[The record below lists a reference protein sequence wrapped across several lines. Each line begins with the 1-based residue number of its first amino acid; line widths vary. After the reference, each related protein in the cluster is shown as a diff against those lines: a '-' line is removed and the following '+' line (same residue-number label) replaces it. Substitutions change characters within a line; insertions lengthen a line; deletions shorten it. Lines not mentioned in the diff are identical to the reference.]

1 MNLFRSITVS
11 LALVCGQALAQFD
24 GMMGFDAPS
33 TMSVSSAA
41 SVQTYQAGKP
51 FYVALK
57 GDITAP
63 WHAYWQNPGT
73 VGEPMTAELVAP
85 EGFTVKGPFWQVPH
99 KHEGI
104 LGVAYTYEKPV
115 VVWEVTPAD
124 NAPATASFTM
134 SATAQTCSDE
144 GCNPPETQTTTI
156 ELAAGDAAANPA
168 WADEQKLTIGPGDSE
183 STISASQS
191 GNTVTLSFTAEPG
204 VESAYFF
211 SADNSISPTAEQKL
225 TANADGTYTLTLTR
239 NDNTDPMY
247 PVKDEAS
254 VGKPLASLSGVLVY
268 GDKHSSVSSE
278 LTSGAATPATQT
290 ATTSAGV
297 PDGIVALCCSL
308 FLGGLILNL
317 MPCVFP
323 VIGLKVMSFVQMGG
337 GSRRKV
343 FTHSMVFVL
352 GVLVSFWIISVLM
365 VVFSNLGALANAPW
379 TEWFSTLWNDAGS
392 ASRSWAVWM
401 QNPWIVYCIMLLLL
415 VLGLS
420 MYGVFEIGAGITGA
434 GQGVQSKEGHLG
446 SFFQGFFVT
455 IVATP
460 CSAPFLGAAMPAA
473 MALPGVW
480 MTVALTFMALGL
492 SFPYIVL
499 GMFPSLVRLLPQPGE
514 WMESLKQG
522 LSFLLF
528 AAAVWMLDVYL
539 AFWPESESS
548 GTMWVYMSLVVFCA
562 AFWVYGRWCLPFRP
576 LSTRII
582 AIIIALLLAITGF
595 WGARPFSPSENQV
608 EWVEWTP
615 EAMKEALEEDETP
628 VYVDFTAKWCA
639 TCQAN
644 KKVAYT
650 DEVYAAMNEAG
661 VVLMRADKTSPNPD
675 IDAAMRELNRSSVPV
690 NALYVPGKKPVVTS
704 ELLTP
709 DYLLDF
715 LKENLPAEEEE
726 EE

>member
-1 MNLFRSITVS
+1 MNLIRSIIVS

-33 TMSVSSAA
+33 TLSVTSAA
-41 SVQTYQAGKP
+41 SVQSYQAGKP

-57 GDITAP
+57 GDISTP

-73 VGEPMTAELVAP
+73 VGESMSAELIAP
-85 EGFTVKGPFWQVPH
+85 EGFTVKGPYWQVPH
-99 KHEGI
+99 KHEGV

-115 VVWEVTPAD
+115 VVWEITPAD
-124 NAPATASFTM
+124 NAPATATFTL

-144 GCNPPETQTTTI
+144 GCNAPETQTTTL

-168 WADEQKLTIGPGDSE
+168 WADEQKLTVGPGD
-183 STISASQS
+183 TATTVTASQQ
-191 GNTVTLSFTAEPG
+191 GNTVSLNFTADAG
-204 VESAYFF
+204 LGSAYFF

-225 TANADGTYTLTLTR
+225 TANADGSYTLVLTR
-239 NDNTDPMY
+239 NDNSDPMY
-247 PVKDEAS
+247 PVKDEAT
-254 VGKPLASLSGVLVY
+254 VGKPLTALEGVLVY
-268 GDKHSSVSSE
+268 GDKHCAVSTE
-278 LTSGAATPATQT
+278 MGAAAPVAT
-290 ATTSAGV
+290 ASAGV
-297 PDGIVALCCSL
+297 PEGLSTLCLSL
-308 FLGGLILNL
+308 FIGGLILNL

-343 FTHSMVFVL
+343 FTHSMIFVL
-352 GVLVSFWIISVLM
+352 GVLVSFWIISALM
-365 VVFSNLGALANAPW
+365 IVFSNLGTLAEVPW
-379 TEWFSTLWNDAGS
+379 TQWLSTLWNDAGS
-392 ASRSWAVWM
+392 STRSWAEWM
-401 QNPWIVYCIMLLLL
+401 QNPWIVYAILLLLL

-434 GQGVQSKEGHLG
+434 GQGVQNKEGLLG

-480 MTVALTFMALGL
+480 MTLALTFMALGL

-499 GMFPSLVRLLPQPGE
+499 GMFPALVRLLPQPGE

-528 AAAVWMLDVYL
+528 AAAAWMLYVYL
-539 AFWPESESS
+539 AFWPASESTD
-548 GTMWVYMSLVVFCA
+548 TMWVNMSLVVFCA

-582 AIIIALLLAITGF
+582 GFVVALLLAAAGF
-595 WGARPFSPSENQV
+595 WGARPYAPAENQL
-608 EWVEWTP
+608 EWEEWSP
-615 EAMKEALEEDETP
+615 AAMQEALENDTP

-650 DEVYAAMNEAG
+650 DEVYAALSEAG
-661 VVLMRADKTSPNPD
+661 VVLMRADKTAPNPA
-675 IDAAMRELNRSSVPV
+675 IDAEMRKLNRSSVPV
-690 NALYVPGKKPVVTS
+690 NALYVPGKEPVVTS

-709 DYLLDF
+709 DYMLDF
-715 LKENLPAEEEE
+715 IKANFPAAGDEE
-726 EE
+726 

>member
-1 MNLFRSITVS
+1 MNILRSFV
-11 LALVCGQALAQFD
+11 LAVLACCGQSMAQFD
-24 GMMGFDAPS
+24 FMGGDMPS
-33 TMSVSSAA
+33 TLSVSSTA
-41 SVQTYQAGKP
+41 SVQSYQAGKP

-57 GDITAP
+57 GDISAP

-73 VGEPMTAELVAP
+73 VGESMTATISAP
-85 EGFTVKGPFWQVPH
+85 EGFSIKGPFWQVPH
-99 KHEGI
+99 KHEGV

-115 VVWEVTPAD
+115 IVWEITPAD
-124 NAPATASFTM
+124 NAPASATFTM

-144 GCNPPETQTTTI
+144 GCNAPETQTT
-156 ELAAGDAAANPA
+156 ELELTAGDAAANPA
-168 WADEQKLTIGPGDSE
+168 WADEQKLTIGPGD
-183 STISASQS
+183 TATTVTASQK
-191 GNTVTLSFTAEPG
+191 GNEISLSFTAEAG
-204 VESAYFF
+204 LESAYFF

-225 TANADGTYTLTLTR
+225 TANADGSYTLSLTR
-239 NDNTDPMY
+239 NDNSDPMY
-247 PVKDEAS
+247 PVKDEAT
-254 VGKPLASLSGVLVY
+254 VGKPLAALEGVLVF
-268 GDKHSSVSSE
+268 GDKHCTVN
-278 LTSGAATPATQT
+278 TGIGFPAPVAAAG
-290 ATTSAGV
+290 GV
-297 PDGIVALCCSL
+297 PEGIGALCLSL
-308 FLGGLILNL
+308 FIGGLILNL

-343 FTHSMVFVL
+343 FTHSMIFVL
-352 GVLVSFWIISVLM
+352 GILVSFWIISALM
-365 VVFSNLGALANAPW
+365 IIFSNLGTLAEVPW
-379 TEWFSTLWNDAGS
+379 TQWFSTLWNDAGS
-392 ASRSWAVWM
+392 STRSWAEWM
-401 QNPWIVYCIMLLLL
+401 QNPWIVYAILLLLL

-434 GQGVQSKEGHLG
+434 GQSVQNKDGLLG

-455 IVATP
+455 VVATP

-480 MTVALTFMALGL
+480 MTAALTFMALGL

-499 GMFPSLVRLLPQPGE
+499 GLFPALVQRLPQPGE

-528 AAAVWMLDVYL
+528 AAAAWMLYVYL
-539 AFWPESESS
+539 AFWPASESND
-548 GTMWVYMSLVVFCA
+548 TMWVNMSLVVFCA

-576 LSTRII
+576 LSTRVIGFI
-582 AIIIALLLAITGF
+582 VALVLAAAGF
-595 WGARPFSPSENQV
+595 WGARPYSPSEHKL

-615 EAMKEALEEDETP
+615 AAMQEALENDCP

-650 DEVYAAMNEAG
+650 DEVYAAMDAAN
-661 VVLMRADKTSPNPD
+661 VVLMRADKTAPNEK
-675 IDAAMRELNRSSVPV
+675 IDAEMRKLNRSSVPV
-690 NALYVPGKKPVVTS
+690 NALYVPGKEPVVTS

-709 DYLLDF
+709 DYMLDF
-715 LKENLPAEEEE
+715 LNQNLPKEEEE

>member
-1 MNLFRSITVS
+1 MNLIRSFV
-11 LALVCGQALAQFD
+11 LAVLACCGQSMAQLDF
-24 GMMGFDAPS
+24 MGGLPS
-33 TMSVSSAA
+33 TLSVSSTA
-41 SVQTYQAGKP
+41 SVQSYEAGKP
-51 FYVALK
+51 FYVALR
-57 GDITAP
+57 GDISAP

-73 VGEPMTAELVAP
+73 VGEPMTATISAP
-85 EGFTVKGPFWQVPH
+85 DGFSIKGPFWQVPH
-99 KHEGI
+99 KHEGV

-115 VVWEVTPAD
+115 IVWEITPAD
-124 NAPATASFTM
+124 NAPATATFTL

-144 GCNPPETQTTTI
+144 GCNAPETQTAEL
-156 ELAAGDAAANPA
+156 ELAAGDAAANPG
-168 WADEQKLTIGPGDSE
+168 WADEQKLTIGPGDTATTVSV
-183 STISASQS
+183 SQQGNNISL
-191 GNTVTLSFTAEPG
+191 NFTAEAG
-204 VESAYFF
+204 LESAYFF
-211 SADNSISPTAEQKL
+211 SADNSISPMAEQKL
-225 TANADGTYTLTLTR
+225 TANADGSYTLSLTR
-239 NDNTDPMY
+239 NDNSDPMY
-247 PVKDEAS
+247 PVKDETT
-254 VGKPLASLSGVLVY
+254 VGKPLTALNGVLVF
-268 GDKHSSVSSE
+268 GDKHCAVNTE
-278 LTSGAATPATQT
+278 IGTPAPV
-290 ATTSAGV
+290 ASVGGV
-297 PDGIVALCCSL
+297 PEGLAALCLSL
-308 FLGGLILNL
+308 FIGGLILNL

-365 VVFSNLGALANAPW
+365 VIFSNLAALAEVPW
-379 TEWFSTLWNDAGS
+379 TQWFATLWNDAGS
-392 ASRSWAVWM
+392 SSRSWAEWM
-401 QNPWIVYCIMLLLL
+401 QNPWIVYAILLLLL

-434 GQGVQSKEGHLG
+434 GQGVQNKEGLMG

-528 AAAVWMLDVYL
+528 AAAAWMLYVYL
-539 AFWPESESS
+539 AFWPASESND
-548 GTMWVYMSLVVFCA
+548 TMWVNMSLVVFCA

-576 LSTRII
+576 LSTRVIGFI
-582 AIIIALLLAITGF
+582 VALALAAAGF
-595 WGARPFSPSENQV
+595 WGARPYSASENAM
-608 EWVEWTP
+608 EWEEWTP
-615 EAMKEALEEDETP
+615 AAMQEALENETP

-661 VVLMRADKTSPNPD
+661 IVLMRADKTAPNEK
-675 IDAAMRELNRSSVPV
+675 IDAEMRKLNRSSVPV
-690 NALYVPGKKPVVTS
+690 NALYIPGKEPVVTS

-715 LKENLPAEEEE
+715 LQQHLPAEDQE
-726 EE
+726 

>member
-1 MNLFRSITVS
+1 MNLIRSIIVS

-33 TMSVSSAA
+33 TLSVSSVA
-41 SVQTYQAGKP
+41 SVQSYQSGKP

-73 VGEPMTAELVAP
+73 VGEPMSAELSVP
-85 EGFTVKGPFWQVPH
+85 EGFTVKGPYWQVPH
-99 KHEGI
+99 KHESVV
-104 LGVAYTYEKPV
+104 GVAYTYEKPV
-115 VVWEVTPAD
+115 IVWEITPAE
-124 NAPATASFTM
+124 NAPATATFTL

-144 GCNPPETQTTTI
+144 GCNAPETQTVTL

-168 WADEQKLTIGPGDSE
+168 WADEQKLTIGPGDTATTVTS
-183 STISASQS
+183 SQQ
-191 GNTVTLSFTAEPG
+191 GNTVSLSFTADAG
-204 VESAYFF
+204 LESAYFF

-225 TANADGTYTLTLTR
+225 TTNADGSYTLTLTR
-239 NDNTDPMY
+239 NDNSDPMY
-247 PVKDEAS
+247 PVKDETT
-254 VGKPLASLSGVLVY
+254 VGKPLAALAGVLVF
-268 GDKHSSVSSE
+268 GNKHCAVN
-278 LTSGAATPATQT
+278 TTIAPPAPAPAPAPAAA
-290 ATTSAGV
+290 AGGV
-297 PDGIVALCCSL
+297 PEGIAALCLSL
-308 FLGGLILNL
+308 FIGGLILNL

-343 FTHSMVFVL
+343 FTHSMTFVL
-352 GVLVSFWIISVLM
+352 GILVSFWIISALM
-365 VVFSNLGALANAPW
+365 IIFSNLGTLAEVPW
-379 TEWFSTLWNDAGS
+379 TQWFSTLWNDAGS
-392 ASRSWAVWM
+392 STRSWAEWM
-401 QNPWIVYCIMLLLL
+401 QNPWIVYAILLLLL

-434 GQGVQSKEGHLG
+434 GQSVQNKDGHLG

-480 MTVALTFMALGL
+480 MTLALTFMALGL

-499 GMFPSLVRLLPQPGE
+499 GLFPSLVQKLPQPGE

-528 AAAVWMLDVYL
+528 AAAAWMLYVYL
-539 AFWPESESS
+539 AFWPASESND
-548 GTMWVYMSLVVFCA
+548 TMWVNMSLVVFCA

-576 LSTRII
+576 LGTRITGFI
-582 AIIIALLLAITGF
+582 VALALAAAGF
-595 WGARPFSPSENQV
+595 WGARPYTPAENKLEWEEWSPS
-608 EWVEWTP
+608 
-615 EAMKEALEEDETP
+615 AMQEALENETP

-644 KKVAYT
+644 KKIAYT
-650 DEVYAAMNEAG
+650 DEVYAAMSEAG
-661 VVLMRADKTSPNPD
+661 IVLMRADKTAPD
-675 IDAAMRELNRSSVPV
+675 PEIDKEMRKLNRSSVPV
-690 NALYVPGKKPVVTS
+690 NALYVPGKEPVVTS

-715 LKENLPAEEEE
+715 LKQNLPAEEED
-726 EE
+726 

>member
-1 MNLFRSITVS
+1 MNLIRSTIVS

-24 GMMGFDAPS
+24 GMMGFDVPS
-33 TMSVSSAA
+33 TLSVSSVA
-41 SVQTYQAGKP
+41 SVQSYQSGKP

-73 VGEPMTAELVAP
+73 VGEAMIAQLNAP
-85 EGFTVKGPFWQVPH
+85 EGFTVKGPYWQVPH
-99 KHEGI
+99 KHEGV

-115 VVWEVTPAD
+115 IVWEITPAD
-124 NAPATASFTM
+124 NAPATASFTL

-144 GCNPPETQTTTI
+144 GCNAPETQTATL
-156 ELAAGDAAANPA
+156 ELTAGDAAANPA
-168 WADEQKLTIGPGDSE
+168 WADEQKLTIGPGD
-183 STISASQS
+183 TATTVTTSQQ
-191 GNTVTLSFTAEPG
+191 GNTVSINFTADAG
-204 VESAYFF
+204 LESAYFF
-211 SADNSISPTAEQKL
+211 SADNSISPMAEQKL
-225 TANADGTYTLTLTR
+225 TTNADGSYTLTLTR
-239 NDNTDPMY
+239 NDNSDPMY
-247 PVKDEAS
+247 PVKDEAT
-254 VGKPLASLSGVLVY
+254 VGKPLAALTGVLVF
-268 GDKHSSVSSE
+268 GDKHCAVD
-278 LTSGAATPATQT
+278 TKIGTPAPTP
-290 ATTSAGV
+290 APAAASSGV
-297 PDGIVALCCSL
+297 PEGIATLCLSL
-308 FLGGLILNL
+308 FIGGLILNL

-343 FTHSMVFVL
+343 FTHSMTFVL
-352 GVLVSFWIISVLM
+352 GILVSFWIISALM
-365 VVFSNLGALANAPW
+365 IIFSNLGTLAEVPW
-379 TEWFSTLWNDAGS
+379 TQWFSTLWNDAGS
-392 ASRSWAVWM
+392 STRSWAEWM
-401 QNPWIVYCIMLLLL
+401 QNPWIVYAILLLLL

-434 GQGVQSKEGHLG
+434 GQSVQSKDGHLG

-480 MTVALTFMALGL
+480 MTLALTFMALGL

-499 GMFPSLVRLLPQPGE
+499 GLFPSLVQKLPQPGE

-528 AAAVWMLDVYL
+528 AAAAWMLYVYL
-539 AFWPESESS
+539 AFWPASESTD
-548 GTMWVYMSLVVFCA
+548 TMWVNMSLVVFCA

-576 LSTRII
+576 LGTRITGFI
-582 AIIIALLLAITGF
+582 VALVLAAAGF
-595 WGARPFSPSENQV
+595 WGARPYTPAENQL
-608 EWVEWTP
+608 EWEEWSP
-615 EAMKEALEEDETP
+615 AAMQEALENDTP

-644 KKVAYT
+644 KKIAYT
-650 DEVYAAMNEAG
+650 DKVYAAMSEAG
-661 VVLMRADKTSPNPD
+661 VVLMRADKTAPNPE
-675 IDAAMRELNRSSVPV
+675 IDKEMRKLNRSSVPV
-690 NALYVPGKKPVVTS
+690 NALYVPGKEPVVTS

-709 DYLLDF
+709 DYMLDF
-715 LKENLPAEEEE
+715 LKENLPAESEE
-726 EE
+726 

>member
-1 MNLFRSITVS
+1 MNLIRSFV
-11 LALVCGQALAQFD
+11 LAVLACCGQSMAQFD
-24 GMMGFDAPS
+24 FMGGGMPS
-33 TMSVSSAA
+33 TLSVSTTA
-41 SVQTYQAGKP
+41 SVQSYQAGKP

-57 GDITAP
+57 GEISAP

-73 VGEPMTAELVAP
+73 VGESMTATISAP
-85 EGFTVKGPFWQVPH
+85 EGFSIKGPFWQVPH
-99 KHEGI
+99 KHEGV

-115 VVWEVTPAD
+115 IVWEITPAD
-124 NAPATASFTM
+124 NAPASATFTM

-144 GCNPPETQTTTI
+144 GCNAPETQTVEL

-168 WADEQKLTIGPGDSE
+168 WADEQKLTIGPGD
-183 STISASQS
+183 TATTVTASQK
-191 GNTVTLSFTAEPG
+191 GNEICLSFTTEAG
-204 VESAYFF
+204 LESAYFF

-225 TANADGTYTLTLTR
+225 TANADGSYTLSLTR
-239 NDNTDPMY
+239 NDNSDPMY
-247 PVKDEAS
+247 PVKDEAA
-254 VGKPLASLSGVLVY
+254 VGKPLAALEGVLVF
-268 GDKHSSVSSE
+268 GDKHCTVNTGMGSPAPVVS
-278 LTSGAATPATQT
+278 TG
-290 ATTSAGV
+290 GV
-297 PDGIVALCCSL
+297 PEGLGALCLSL
-308 FLGGLILNL
+308 FIGGLILNL

-343 FTHSMVFVL
+343 FTHSMIFVL
-352 GVLVSFWIISVLM
+352 GILVSFWIISALM
-365 VVFSNLGALANAPW
+365 IVFSNLGTLAEVPW
-379 TEWFSTLWNDAGS
+379 TQWFSTLWNDAGS
-392 ASRSWAVWM
+392 STRSWAEWM
-401 QNPWIVYCIMLLLL
+401 QNPWIVYAILLLLL

-434 GQGVQSKEGHLG
+434 GQSVQSKDGLLG

-455 IVATP
+455 VVATP

-480 MTVALTFMALGL
+480 MTAALTFMALGL

-499 GMFPSLVRLLPQPGE
+499 GLFPALVQKLPQPGE

-528 AAAVWMLDVYL
+528 AAAAWMLYVYL
-539 AFWPESESS
+539 AFWPASESTD
-548 GTMWVYMSLVVFCA
+548 TMWVNMSLVVFCA

-576 LSTRII
+576 LSTRVIGFI
-582 AIIIALLLAITGF
+582 VALALAAAGF
-595 WGARPFSPSENQV
+595 WGARPYSPSEHKL
-608 EWVEWTP
+608 EWVEWSP
-615 EAMKEALEEDETP
+615 AAMQEALENDCP

-650 DEVYAAMNEAG
+650 DEVYAAMDAAN
-661 VVLMRADKTSPNPD
+661 VVLMRADKTAPNEK
-675 IDAAMRELNRSSVPV
+675 IDAEMRKLNRSSVPV
-690 NALYVPGKKPVVTS
+690 NALYVPGKAPVVTS

-709 DYLLDF
+709 DYMLDF
-715 LKENLPAEEEE
+715 LKQNLPQEEEE
-726 EE
+726 E

>member
-1 MNLFRSITVS
+1 MNLIRSFV
-11 LALVCGQALAQFD
+11 LAVLACCGQSMAQFD
-24 GMMGFDAPS
+24 FMGGLPS
-33 TMSVSSAA
+33 TLSVSSTA
-41 SVQTYQAGKP
+41 SVQSYQAGKP

-57 GDITAP
+57 GDISAP

-73 VGEPMTAELVAP
+73 VGEPMTATISAP
-85 EGFTVKGPFWQVPH
+85 EGFSVKGPFWQVPH
-99 KHEGI
+99 KHEGV

-115 VVWEVTPAD
+115 IVWEITPAD
-124 NAPATASFTM
+124 NAPANATFTL

-144 GCNPPETQTTTI
+144 GCNAPETQTVEL

-168 WADEQKLTIGPGDSE
+168 WEDEQKLTVGPGDAATSV
-183 STISASQS
+183 TVSQQ
-191 GNTVTLSFTAEPG
+191 GKDIRLNFTAEAG
-204 VESAYFF
+204 LESAYFF
-211 SADNSISPTAEQKL
+211 SADNSISPMAEQKL
-225 TANADGTYTLTLTR
+225 TANSDGSYTLALTR
-239 NDNTDPMY
+239 NDNSDPMY
-247 PVKDEAS
+247 PVKDEAT
-254 VGKPLASLSGVLVY
+254 VGKPLTALNGVLVF
-268 GDKHSSVSSE
+268 GDKHCAVNTE
-278 LTSGAATPATQT
+278 IGTPAPV
-290 ATTSAGV
+290 ASAGGV
-297 PDGIVALCCSL
+297 PEGLAALCLSL
-308 FLGGLILNL
+308 FIGGLILNL

-365 VVFSNLGALANAPW
+365 VIFSNLAALAEVPW
-379 TEWFSTLWNDAGS
+379 TQWFATLWNDAGS
-392 ASRSWAVWM
+392 SSRSWAEWM
-401 QNPWIVYCIMLLLL
+401 QNPWIVYAILLLLL

-434 GQGVQSKEGHLG
+434 GQGVQNKEGLMG

-528 AAAVWMLDVYL
+528 AAAAWMLYVYL
-539 AFWPESESS
+539 AFWPASESND
-548 GTMWVYMSLVVFCA
+548 TMWVNMSLVVFCA

-576 LSTRII
+576 LSTRVIGFI
-582 AIIIALLLAITGF
+582 VALALAAAGF
-595 WGARPFSPSENQV
+595 WGARPYSASENAM
-608 EWVEWTP
+608 EWEEWTP
-615 EAMKEALEEDETP
+615 AAMQEALENETP

-661 VVLMRADKTSPNPD
+661 IVLMRADKTAPNEK
-675 IDAAMRELNRSSVPV
+675 IDAEMRKLNRSSVPV
-690 NALYVPGKKPVVTS
+690 NALYIPGKEPVVTS

-715 LKENLPAEEEE
+715 LQQHLPAEDQE
-726 EE
+726 

>member
-1 MNLFRSITVS
+1 MNLIRSFV
-11 LALVCGQALAQFD
+11 LAVLACCGQSMAQFD
-24 GMMGFDAPS
+24 FMGGGMPS
-33 TMSVSSAA
+33 TLSVSSTA
-41 SVQTYQAGKP
+41 SVQSYQAGKP

-57 GDITAP
+57 GEISAP

-73 VGEPMTAELVAP
+73 VGESMTATISAP
-85 EGFTVKGPFWQVPH
+85 EGFSIKGPFWQVPH
-99 KHEGI
+99 KHEGV

-115 VVWEVTPAD
+115 IVWEITPAD
-124 NAPATASFTM
+124 NAPASATFTM

-144 GCNPPETQTTTI
+144 GCNAPETQTTEL

-168 WADEQKLTIGPGDSE
+168 WADEQKLTIGPGD
-183 STISASQS
+183 TATTVTASQQ
-191 GNTVTLSFTAEPG
+191 GNEVSLSFTADAG
-204 VESAYFF
+204 LESAYFF

-225 TANADGTYTLTLTR
+225 TANADGSYTLSLTR
-239 NDNTDPMY
+239 NDNSDPMY
-247 PVKDEAS
+247 PVKDEAA
-254 VGKPLASLSGVLVY
+254 VGKPLAALEGVLVF
-268 GDKHSSVSSE
+268 GDSHCSVS
-278 LTSGAATPATQT
+278 AAIGTPAPV
-290 ATTSAGV
+290 AAAGGV
-297 PDGIVALCCSL
+297 PEGIGALCLSL
-308 FLGGLILNL
+308 FIGGLILNL

-343 FTHSMVFVL
+343 FTHSMIFVL
-352 GVLVSFWIISVLM
+352 GILVSFWIISALM
-365 VVFSNLGALANAPW
+365 IIFSNLGTLAEVPW
-379 TEWFSTLWNDAGS
+379 TQWFSTLWNDAGS
-392 ASRSWAVWM
+392 STRSWAEWM
-401 QNPWIVYCIMLLLL
+401 QNPWIVYAILLLLL

-434 GQGVQSKEGHLG
+434 GQSVQSKDGLLG

-480 MTVALTFMALGL
+480 MTAALTFMALGL

-499 GMFPSLVRLLPQPGE
+499 GLFPALVQKLPQPGE

-528 AAAVWMLDVYL
+528 AAAAWMLYVYL
-539 AFWPESESS
+539 AFWPASESTD
-548 GTMWVYMSLVVFCA
+548 TMWVNMSLVVFCA

-576 LSTRII
+576 LHTRII
-582 AIIIALLLAITGF
+582 GFIVALALAAVGF
-595 WGARPFSPSENQV
+595 WGARPYSPSEHKL

-615 EAMKEALEEDETP
+615 AAMQEALENDCP

-650 DEVYAAMNEAG
+650 DEVYAAMDAAN
-661 VVLMRADKTSPNPD
+661 VVLMRADKTVPNEK
-675 IDAAMRELNRSSVPV
+675 IDAEMRKLNRSSVPV
-690 NALYVPGKKPVVTS
+690 NALYVPGKEPVVTS

-709 DYLLDF
+709 DYMLDF
-715 LKENLPAEEEE
+715 LNQNLPKEEEE

>member
-1 MNLFRSITVS
+1 MNLIRSFV
-11 LALVCGQALAQFD
+11 LAVLACCGQSMAQLDFMG
-24 GMMGFDAPS
+24 GMPS
-33 TMSVSSAA
+33 TLSVSSTA
-41 SVQTYQAGKP
+41 SVQSYQAGKP

-57 GDITAP
+57 GEISAP
-63 WHAYWQNPGT
+63 RHAYWQNPGT
-73 VGEPMTAELVAP
+73 VGESMTATISAP
-85 EGFTVKGPFWQVPH
+85 EGFSIQGPFWQVPH
-99 KHEGI
+99 KHEGV

-115 VVWEVTPAD
+115 IVWEITPAD
-124 NAPATASFTM
+124 NAPASATFTM

-144 GCNPPETQTTTI
+144 GCNAPETQTT
-156 ELAAGDAAANPA
+156 ELELTAGDAAANPA
-168 WADEQKLTIGPGDSE
+168 WADEQKLTIGPGD
-183 STISASQS
+183 TATTVTASQQ
-191 GNTVTLSFTAEPG
+191 GNEVSLSFTADAG
-204 VESAYFF
+204 LESAYFF

-225 TANADGTYTLTLTR
+225 TANADGSYTLSLTR
-239 NDNTDPMY
+239 NDNSDPMY
-247 PVKDEAS
+247 PVKDEAA
-254 VGKPLASLSGVLVY
+254 VGKPLAALEGVLVF
-268 GDKHSSVSSE
+268 GDKHCTVNTGMGS
-278 LTSGAATPATQT
+278 PAPVASTG
-290 ATTSAGV
+290 GV
-297 PDGIVALCCSL
+297 PEGLAALCLSL
-308 FLGGLILNL
+308 FIGGLILNL

-343 FTHSMVFVL
+343 FTHSMIFVL
-352 GVLVSFWIISVLM
+352 GILVSFWIISALM
-365 VVFSNLGALANAPW
+365 IIFSNLGTLAEVPW
-379 TEWFSTLWNDAGS
+379 TQWFSTLWNDAGS
-392 ASRSWAVWM
+392 STRSWAEWM
-401 QNPWIVYCIMLLLL
+401 QNPWIVYAILLLLL

-434 GQGVQSKEGHLG
+434 GQSVQNKDGLLG

-480 MTVALTFMALGL
+480 MTAALTFMALGL

-499 GMFPSLVRLLPQPGE
+499 GLFPALVQKLPQPGE

-528 AAAVWMLDVYL
+528 AAAAWMLYVYL
-539 AFWPESESS
+539 AFWPASESND
-548 GTMWVYMSLVVFCA
+548 TMWVNMSLVVFCA

-576 LSTRII
+576 LHTRII
-582 AIIIALLLAITGF
+582 GFIVALALAAVGF
-595 WGARPFSPSENQV
+595 WGARPYSPSEHKL

-615 EAMKEALEEDETP
+615 AAMQEALENDCP

-650 DEVYAAMNEAG
+650 DEVYAAMDAAN
-661 VVLMRADKTSPNPD
+661 VVLMRADKTAPNEK
-675 IDAAMRELNRSSVPV
+675 IDAEMRKLNRSSVPV
-690 NALYVPGKKPVVTS
+690 NALYVPGKEPVVTS

-709 DYLLDF
+709 DYMLDF
-715 LKENLPAEEEE
+715 LNQNLPKEEEE

>member
-1 MNLFRSITVS
+1 MSILRTLVAA
-11 LALVCGQALAQFD
+11 ALVSCGLSNAQFE
-24 GMMGFDAPS
+24 GMMGFDAPP
-33 TMSVSSAA
+33 TMNVSQTP
-41 SVQTYQAGKP
+41 SVQNYQPGKP
-51 FYVALK
+51 FYLALK
-57 GDITAP
+57 ANFSAP
-63 WHAYWQNPGT
+63 WHAYWRNPGT
-73 VGEPMTAELVAP
+73 VGECMTAELTAP
-85 EGFTVKGPFWQVPH
+85 EGFEVKGPYWQVPH
-99 KHEGI
+99 KHEGV
-104 LGVAYTYEKPV
+104 LGVAYTYENAT
-115 VVWEVTPAD
+115 VVWEITPNAD
-124 NAPATASFTM
+124 APASASFTM

-144 GCNPPETQTTTI
+144 GCNPPETQTMTVDLSAGEGTPNPVWRDEDKLVEVLGDTPTTVT
-156 ELAAGDAAANPA
+156 AT
-168 WADEQKLTIGPGDSE
+168 Q
-183 STISASQS
+183 Q
-191 GNTVTLSFTAEPG
+191 GNTVTLSFTAGPG
-204 VESAYFF
+204 LESAYFF
-211 SADNSISPTAEQKL
+211 SADNSISPTAAQTL
-225 TANADGTYTLTLTR
+225 TPGADGSYTLTLTR
-239 NDNTDPMY
+239 NDNSDPMY
-247 PVKDEAS
+247 PVKDES
-254 VGKPLASLSGVLVY
+254 TVGKPLAAISGMLVY
-268 GDKHSSVSSE
+268 GDKHCTVNTTLSAV
-278 LTSGAATPATQT
+278 PV
-290 ATTSAGV
+290 ATTDGGI
-297 PDGIVALCCSL
+297 PDGIVALCFSL

-365 VVFSNLGALANAPW
+365 VVFSNLAALAEVPW
-379 TEWFSTLWNDAGS
+379 TEWLSTLWNDAGS
-392 ASRSWAVWM
+392 SSRSWAVWM
-401 QNPWIVYCIMLLLL
+401 QNPWIVYSIMLLLL

-434 GQGVQSKEGHLG
+434 GHGVQSKEGLLG

-455 IVATP
+455 VVATP

-576 LSTRII
+576 LSTRIT
-582 AIIIALLLAITGF
+582 AFIIALLLAATGF
-595 WGARPFSPSENQV
+595 WGARPFSPGDNHV
-608 EWVEWTP
+608 EWVEWSP
-615 EAMKEALEEDETP
+615 AAMKEALEEDETP

-661 VVLMRADKTSPNPD
+661 VVLMRADKTSPNAD
-675 IDAAMRELNRSSVPV
+675 IDAAMRQLNRSSVPV
-690 NALYVPGKKPVVTS
+690 NALYVPGKEPVVTS

-715 LKENLPAEEEE
+715 LKEHLPAENED
-726 EE
+726 

>member
-1 MNLFRSITVS
+1 MNLLRSFV
-11 LALVCGQALAQFD
+11 LAVLACCGQSMAQFD
-24 GMMGFDAPS
+24 FMGGGMPS
-33 TMSVSSAA
+33 TLSVSTTA
-41 SVQTYQAGKP
+41 SVQSYQAGKP

-57 GDITAP
+57 GDISAP

-73 VGEPMTAELVAP
+73 VGEPMTATISAP
-85 EGFTVKGPFWQVPH
+85 EGFSIKGPFWQVPH
-99 KHEGI
+99 KHEGV

-115 VVWEVTPAD
+115 IVWEITPAD
-124 NAPATASFTM
+124 NAPATATFSM

-144 GCNPPETQTTTI
+144 GCNAPETQTVEL

-168 WADEQKLTIGPGDSE
+168 WADEQKLTIGPGD
-183 STISASQS
+183 TATTVTASQK
-191 GNTVTLSFTAEPG
+191 GNEISLSFTAKAG
-204 VESAYFF
+204 LESAYFF

-225 TANADGTYTLTLTR
+225 TANADGSYTLTLTR
-239 NDNTDPMY
+239 NDNSDPMY
-247 PVKDEAS
+247 PVKDEAA
-254 VGKPLASLSGVLVY
+254 VGKPLAALEGVLVF
-268 GDKHSSVSSE
+268 GDKHCTVNTGMGSPAPVVS
-278 LTSGAATPATQT
+278 TG
-290 ATTSAGV
+290 GV
-297 PDGIVALCCSL
+297 PEGLGALCLSL
-308 FLGGLILNL
+308 FIGGLILNL

-343 FTHSMVFVL
+343 FTHSMIFVL
-352 GVLVSFWIISVLM
+352 GILVSFWIISALM
-365 VVFSNLGALANAPW
+365 VIFSNLGTLAEVPW
-379 TEWFSTLWNDAGS
+379 PQWFSTLWNDAGS
-392 ASRSWAVWM
+392 STRSWAEWM
-401 QNPWIVYCIMLLLL
+401 QNPWIVYAILLLLL

-434 GQGVQSKEGHLG
+434 GQSVQSKDGLLG

-455 IVATP
+455 VVATP

-480 MTVALTFMALGL
+480 MTAALTFMALGL

-499 GMFPSLVRLLPQPGE
+499 GLFPALVQKLPQPGE

-528 AAAVWMLDVYL
+528 AAAAWMLYVYL
-539 AFWPESESS
+539 AFWPASESTD
-548 GTMWVYMSLVVFCA
+548 TMWVNMSLVVFCA

-576 LSTRII
+576 LSTRVIGFI
-582 AIIIALLLAITGF
+582 VALVLAAAGF
-595 WGARPFSPSENQV
+595 WGARPYSPSEHKL
-608 EWVEWTP
+608 EWVEWSP
-615 EAMKEALEEDETP
+615 AAMQEALENDCP

-650 DEVYAAMNEAG
+650 DEVYAAMDAAN
-661 VVLMRADKTSPNPD
+661 VVLMRADKTAPNEK
-675 IDAAMRELNRSSVPV
+675 IDAEMRKLNRSSVPV
-690 NALYVPGKKPVVTS
+690 NALYVPGKEPVVTS

-709 DYLLDF
+709 DYMLDF
-715 LKENLPAEEEE
+715 LKQNLPQEEEE
-726 EE
+726 E

>member
-1 MNLFRSITVS
+1 MNLLRSFV
-11 LALVCGQALAQFD
+11 LAVLACCGQSMAQFD
-24 GMMGFDAPS
+24 FMGGGMPS
-33 TMSVSSAA
+33 TLSVSTSA
-41 SVQTYQAGKP
+41 SVQSYQAGKP

-57 GDITAP
+57 GEISAP

-73 VGEPMTAELVAP
+73 VGEPMTATISAP
-85 EGFTVKGPFWQVPH
+85 EGFSIKGPFWQVPH
-99 KHEGI
+99 KHEGV

-115 VVWEVTPAD
+115 IVWEITPAD
-124 NAPATASFTM
+124 NAPASATFTM

-144 GCNPPETQTTTI
+144 GCNAPETQTTEL

-168 WADEQKLTIGPGDSE
+168 WADEQKLTIGPGD
-183 STISASQS
+183 TATTVTASQK
-191 GNTVTLSFTAEPG
+191 GNEISLSFTAEAG
-204 VESAYFF
+204 LESAYFF

-225 TANADGTYTLTLTR
+225 TANADGSYTLSLTR
-239 NDNTDPMY
+239 NDNSDPMY
-247 PVKDEAS
+247 PVKDEAA
-254 VGKPLASLSGVLVY
+254 VGKPLSSLEGVLIF
-268 GDKHSSVSSE
+268 GDKHCSVN
-278 LTSGAATPATQT
+278 TGFTAPAPAATAG
-290 ATTSAGV
+290 GV
-297 PDGIVALCCSL
+297 PEGLGALCLSL
-308 FLGGLILNL
+308 FIGGLILNL

-343 FTHSMVFVL
+343 FTHSMIFVL
-352 GVLVSFWIISVLM
+352 GILVSFWIISALM
-365 VVFSNLGALANAPW
+365 IVFSNLGTLAEVPW
-379 TEWFSTLWNDAGS
+379 TQWFSTLWNDAGS
-392 ASRSWAVWM
+392 STRSWAEWM
-401 QNPWIVYCIMLLLL
+401 QNPWIVYAILLLLL

-434 GQGVQSKEGHLG
+434 GQSVQSKDGLLG

-455 IVATP
+455 VVATP

-480 MTVALTFMALGL
+480 MTAALTFMALGL

-499 GMFPSLVRLLPQPGE
+499 GLFPALVQKLPQPGE

-528 AAAVWMLDVYL
+528 AAAAWMLYVYL
-539 AFWPESESS
+539 AFWPASESTD
-548 GTMWVYMSLVVFCA
+548 TMWVNMSLVVFCA

-576 LSTRII
+576 LSTRITGFTV
-582 AIIIALLLAITGF
+582 ALALAAAGF
-595 WGARPFSPSENQV
+595 WGARPYSPSEHKL
-608 EWVEWTP
+608 EWVEWSP
-615 EAMKEALEEDETP
+615 AAMQEALENDCP

-650 DEVYAAMNEAG
+650 DEVYAAMDAAN
-661 VVLMRADKTSPNPD
+661 VVLMRADKTAPNEK
-675 IDAAMRELNRSSVPV
+675 IDAEMRKLNRSSVPV
-690 NALYVPGKKPVVTS
+690 NALYVPGKEPVVTS

-709 DYLLDF
+709 DYMLDF
-715 LKENLPAEEEE
+715 LKQNLPQEEEE
-726 EE
+726 E

>member
-1 MNLFRSITVS
+1 MNLIRSIAVS
-11 LALVCGQALAQFD
+11 LALCCGQALAQFD

-41 SVQTYQAGKP
+41 SVQSYQAGKP

-57 GDITAP
+57 ADITAP

-73 VGEPMTAELVAP
+73 VGESMSAELTVPA
-85 EGFTVKGPFWQVPH
+85 GFTVKGPYWQVPH

-115 VVWEVTPAD
+115 IVWEVTPAAD
-124 NAPATASFTM
+124 APAQASFTL

-144 GCNPPETQTTTI
+144 GCNPPETQTTTLN
-156 ELAAGDAAANPA
+156 LAAGDAAANPA
-168 WADEQKLTIGPGDSE
+168 WANEQQQVIGLGDTA
-183 STISASQS
+183 STVSASQQ
-191 GNTVTLSFTAEPG
+191 GNTVTLSFTAAPG
-204 VESAYFF
+204 LESAYFF
-211 SADNSISPTAEQKL
+211 SADNSISPTAAQTL
-225 TANADGTYTLTLTR
+225 TAGADGSYTLSLTR
-239 NDNTDPMY
+239 NDNSDPMY
-247 PVKDEAS
+247 PVKDETT
-254 VGKPLASLSGVLVY
+254 VGKPLTTLSGVLVF
-268 GDKHSSVSSE
+268 GDKHCAVE
-278 LTSGAATPATQT
+278 TPLGAAAPVQT
-290 ATTSAGV
+290 ASAAGV
-297 PDGIVALCCSL
+297 PDGIVALCFSL

-343 FTHSMVFVL
+343 FTHSMIFVL
-352 GVLVSFWIISVLM
+352 GILVSFWIISALM
-365 VVFSNLGALANAPW
+365 IIFSNLGTLAEVPW
-379 TEWFSTLWNDAGS
+379 TQWFSTLWNDAGS
-392 ASRSWAVWM
+392 SSRSWAEWM
-401 QNPWIVYCIMLLLL
+401 QNPWIVYAILLLLL

-455 IVATP
+455 VVATP

-499 GMFPSLVRLLPQPGE
+499 GLFPSLVQRLPQPGE

-528 AAAVWMLDVYL
+528 AAAAWMLYVYL
-539 AFWPESESS
+539 AFWPASESTD
-548 GTMWVYMSLVVFCA
+548 TMWVNMSLVVFCA

-576 LSTRII
+576 LGTRITAFI
-582 AIIIALLLAITGF
+582 VALLLAAAGF
-595 WGARPFSPSENQV
+595 WGARPYSPSENKL

-615 EAMKEALEEDETP
+615 AAMQEALENDCP

-650 DEVYAAMNEAG
+650 DEVYAAMDAAN

-675 IDAAMRELNRSSVPV
+675 IDAAMRKLNRSSVPV
-690 NALYVPGKKPVVTS
+690 NALYVPGKEPMVTS

-715 LKENLPAEEEE
+715 LKANLPAEEADEE
-726 EE
+726 SSEE

>member
-1 MNLFRSITVS
+1 MNLIRSIIVS

-33 TMSVSSAA
+33 TLSVTSAA
-41 SVQTYQAGKP
+41 SVQSYQAGKP

-57 GDITAP
+57 GDISTP

-73 VGEPMTAELVAP
+73 VGESMSAELIAP
-85 EGFTVKGPFWQVPH
+85 EGFTVKGPYWQVPH
-99 KHEGI
+99 KHEGV

-115 VVWEVTPAD
+115 VVWEITPAD
-124 NAPATASFTM
+124 NAPATATFTL

-144 GCNPPETQTTTI
+144 GCNAPETQTTTL

-168 WADEQKLTIGPGDSE
+168 WADEQKLTVGPGD
-183 STISASQS
+183 TATTVTASQQ
-191 GNTVTLSFTAEPG
+191 GNAVSLNFTADAG
-204 VESAYFF
+204 LGSAYFF
-211 SADNSISPTAEQKL
+211 SADNSISPTSEQKL
-225 TANADGTYTLTLTR
+225 TANADGSYTLVLTR
-239 NDNTDPMY
+239 NDNSDPMY
-247 PVKDEAS
+247 PVKDETT
-254 VGKPLASLSGVLVY
+254 VGKPLTALEGVLVY
-268 GDKHSSVSSE
+268 GDKHCAVSTE
-278 LTSGAATPATQT
+278 MGAAAPVAT
-290 ATTSAGV
+290 ASAGV
-297 PDGIVALCCSL
+297 PEGLGTLCLSL
-308 FLGGLILNL
+308 FIGGLILNL

-343 FTHSMVFVL
+343 FTHSMIFVL
-352 GVLVSFWIISVLM
+352 GVLVSFWIISALM
-365 VVFSNLGALANAPW
+365 IVFSNLGALAEVPW
-379 TEWFSTLWNDAGS
+379 TQWLSTLWNDAGS
-392 ASRSWAVWM
+392 STRSWAEWM
-401 QNPWIVYCIMLLLL
+401 QNPWIVYAILLLLL
-415 VLGLS
+415 VLGIS

-434 GQGVQSKEGHLG
+434 GQGVQNKEGLLG

-480 MTVALTFMALGL
+480 MTLALTFMALGL

-499 GMFPSLVRLLPQPGE
+499 GMFPALVRLLPQPGE

-528 AAAVWMLDVYL
+528 AAAAWMLYVYL
-539 AFWPESESS
+539 AFWPASESTD
-548 GTMWVYMSLVVFCA
+548 TMWVNMSLVVFCA

-582 AIIIALLLAITGF
+582 GFVVALLLAAAGF
-595 WGARPFSPSENQV
+595 WGARPYAPAENQL
-608 EWVEWTP
+608 EWEEWSP
-615 EAMKEALEEDETP
+615 AAMQEALENDTP

-650 DEVYAAMNEAG
+650 DEVYAALSEAG
-661 VVLMRADKTSPNPD
+661 VVLMRADKTAPNPA
-675 IDAAMRELNRSSVPV
+675 IDAEMRKLNRSSVPV
-690 NALYVPGKKPVVTS
+690 NALYVPGKEPVVTS

-709 DYLLDF
+709 DYMLDF
-715 LKENLPAEEEE
+715 IKANFPAAGDEE
-726 EE
+726 

>member
-1 MNLFRSITVS
+1 MNLIRSFV
-11 LALVCGQALAQFD
+11 LAVLACCGQSMAQFD
-24 GMMGFDAPS
+24 FMGGGMPS
-33 TMSVSSAA
+33 TLSVSSTA
-41 SVQTYQAGKP
+41 SVQSYQAGKP

-57 GDITAP
+57 GDISAP

-73 VGEPMTAELVAP
+73 VGESMTATISAP
-85 EGFTVKGPFWQVPH
+85 EGFSIKGPFWQVPH
-99 KHEGI
+99 KHEGV

-115 VVWEVTPAD
+115 KVWEITPAD
-124 NAPATASFTM
+124 NAPASATFTM

-144 GCNPPETQTTTI
+144 GCNAPETQTT
-156 ELAAGDAAANPA
+156 ELELTAGDASANPA
-168 WADEQKLTIGPGDSE
+168 WADEQKLTIGPGD
-183 STISASQS
+183 TATTVTASQQ
-191 GNTVTLSFTAEPG
+191 GNEVSLSFTADAGLEA
-204 VESAYFF
+204 AYFF

-225 TANADGTYTLTLTR
+225 TANADGSYTLSLTR
-239 NDNTDPMY
+239 NDNSDPMY
-247 PVKDEAS
+247 PVKDEAT
-254 VGKPLASLSGVLVY
+254 VGKPLAALEGVLVF
-268 GDKHSSVSSE
+268 GDKHCTVNTGMGSPAPV
-278 LTSGAATPATQT
+278 AAAD
-290 ATTSAGV
+290 GV
-297 PDGIVALCCSL
+297 PEGIGALCLSL
-308 FLGGLILNL
+308 FIGGLILNL

-343 FTHSMVFVL
+343 FTHSMIFVL
-352 GVLVSFWIISVLM
+352 GILVSFWIISALM
-365 VVFSNLGALANAPW
+365 IIFSNLGTLAEVPW
-379 TEWFSTLWNDAGS
+379 TQWFSTLWNDAGS
-392 ASRSWAVWM
+392 STRSWAEWM
-401 QNPWIVYCIMLLLL
+401 QNPWIVYAILLLLL

-434 GQGVQSKEGHLG
+434 GQSVQSKDGLLG

-480 MTVALTFMALGL
+480 MTAALTFMALGL

-499 GMFPSLVRLLPQPGE
+499 GLFPALVQKLPQPGE

-528 AAAVWMLDVYL
+528 AAAAWMLYVYL
-539 AFWPESESS
+539 AFWPASENTD
-548 GTMWVYMSLVVFCA
+548 TMWVNMSLVVFCA

-576 LSTRII
+576 LHTRII
-582 AIIIALLLAITGF
+582 GFIVALALAAVGF
-595 WGARPFSPSENQV
+595 WGARPYSPSEHKL

-615 EAMKEALEEDETP
+615 AAMQEALENDCP

-650 DEVYAAMNEAG
+650 DEVYAAMDAAN
-661 VVLMRADKTSPNPD
+661 VVLMRADKTAPNEK
-675 IDAAMRELNRSSVPV
+675 IDAEMRKLNRSSVPV
-690 NALYVPGKKPVVTS
+690 NALYVPGKEPVVTS

-709 DYLLDF
+709 DYMLDF
-715 LKENLPAEEEE
+715 LNQNLPKEEDEE
-726 EE
+726 

>member
-1 MNLFRSITVS
+1 MNLIRSIIVS

-33 TMSVSSAA
+33 TLSVTSAA
-41 SVQTYQAGKP
+41 SVQSYQAGKP

-57 GDITAP
+57 GDISAP

-73 VGEPMTAELVAP
+73 VGESMSAELIAP
-85 EGFTVKGPFWQVPH
+85 EGFTVKGPYWQVPH
-99 KHEGI
+99 KHEGV

-115 VVWEVTPAD
+115 VVWEITPAD
-124 NAPATASFTM
+124 NAPATATFTL

-144 GCNPPETQTTTI
+144 GCNAPETQTTTL

-168 WADEQKLTIGPGDSE
+168 WADEQKLTIGPGD
-183 STISASQS
+183 TATTVTASQQ
-191 GNTVTLSFTAEPG
+191 GNTVSLNFTADAG
-204 VESAYFF
+204 LGSAYFF

-225 TANADGTYTLTLTR
+225 TANADGSYTLVLTR
-239 NDNTDPMY
+239 NDNSDPMY
-247 PVKDEAS
+247 PVKDETT
-254 VGKPLASLSGVLVY
+254 VGKPLTALEGVLVY
-268 GDKHSSVSSE
+268 GDKHCAVSTE
-278 LTSGAATPATQT
+278 MGAAAPVAT
-290 ATTSAGV
+290 ASAGV
-297 PDGIVALCCSL
+297 PEGLGTLCLSL
-308 FLGGLILNL
+308 FIGGLILNL

-343 FTHSMVFVL
+343 FTHSMIFVL
-352 GVLVSFWIISVLM
+352 GVLVSFWIISALM
-365 VVFSNLGALANAPW
+365 IVFSNLGALAEVPW
-379 TEWFSTLWNDAGS
+379 TQWLSTLWNDAGS
-392 ASRSWAVWM
+392 STRSWAEWM
-401 QNPWIVYCIMLLLL
+401 QNPWIVYAILLLLL

-434 GQGVQSKEGHLG
+434 GQGVQNKEGLLG

-480 MTVALTFMALGL
+480 MTLALTFMALGL

-499 GMFPSLVRLLPQPGE
+499 GMFPALVRLLPQPGE

-528 AAAVWMLDVYL
+528 AAAAWMLYVYL
-539 AFWPESESS
+539 AFWPASESTD
-548 GTMWVYMSLVVFCA
+548 TMWVNMSLVVFCA

-582 AIIIALLLAITGF
+582 GFVVALLLAAAGF
-595 WGARPFSPSENQV
+595 WGARPYAPAENQL
-608 EWVEWTP
+608 EWEEWSP
-615 EAMKEALEEDETP
+615 AAMQEALENDTP

-650 DEVYAAMNEAG
+650 DEVYAALSEAG
-661 VVLMRADKTSPNPD
+661 VVLMRADKTAPNPA
-675 IDAAMRELNRSSVPV
+675 IDAEMRKLNRSSVPV
-690 NALYVPGKKPVVTS
+690 NALYVPGKEPVVTS

-709 DYLLDF
+709 DYMLDF
-715 LKENLPAEEEE
+715 IKANFPAAGDKE
-726 EE
+726 

>member
-1 MNLFRSITVS
+1 MNILRSFV
-11 LALVCGQALAQFD
+11 LAVLACCGQSMAQFD
-24 GMMGFDAPS
+24 FMGGDMPS
-33 TMSVSSAA
+33 TLSVSSTA
-41 SVQTYQAGKP
+41 SVQSYQAGKP

-57 GDITAP
+57 GDISAP

-73 VGEPMTAELVAP
+73 VGECMTATITAP
-85 EGFTVKGPFWQVPH
+85 EGFSIKGPFWQVPH
-99 KHEGI
+99 KHEGV

-115 VVWEVTPAD
+115 IVWEITPAD
-124 NAPATASFTM
+124 NAPATATFTL

-144 GCNPPETQTTTI
+144 GCNAPETQTVEL

-168 WADEQKLTIGPGDSE
+168 WADEQKLTIGPGDNA
-183 STISASQS
+183 TTVTASQQ
-191 GNTVTLSFTAEPG
+191 GNEISLSFTAEARL
-204 VESAYFF
+204 ESAYFF

-225 TANADGTYTLTLTR
+225 TANADGSYTLSLTR
-239 NDNTDPMY
+239 NDNSDPMY
-247 PVKDEAS
+247 PVKDEAT
-254 VGKPLASLSGVLVY
+254 VGKPLAALEGVLVF
-268 GDKHSSVSSE
+268 GGKHCAVN
-278 LTSGAATPATQT
+278 AAMGSPAPVV
-290 ATTSAGV
+290 SAGGV
-297 PDGIVALCCSL
+297 PEGLAALCLSL
-308 FLGGLILNL
+308 FIGGLILNL

-343 FTHSMVFVL
+343 FTHSMIFVL
-352 GVLVSFWIISVLM
+352 GILVSFWIISALM
-365 VVFSNLGALANAPW
+365 IVFSNLGTLAEVPW
-379 TEWFSTLWNDAGS
+379 TQWFTTLWNDAGS
-392 ASRSWAVWM
+392 STRSWAEWM
-401 QNPWIVYCIMLLLL
+401 QNPWIVYAILLLLL

-434 GQGVQSKEGHLG
+434 GQSVQNKDGLLG

-455 IVATP
+455 VVATP

-480 MTVALTFMALGL
+480 MTAALTFMALGL

-499 GMFPSLVRLLPQPGE
+499 GLFPALVQKLPQPGE

-528 AAAVWMLDVYL
+528 AAAAWMLYVYL
-539 AFWPESESS
+539 AFWPASESND
-548 GTMWVYMSLVVFCA
+548 TMWVNMSLVVFCA

-576 LSTRII
+576 LSTRVIGFI
-582 AIIIALLLAITGF
+582 VALVLAAAGF
-595 WGARPFSPSENQV
+595 WGARPYSPSEHKL
-608 EWVEWTP
+608 EWVEWSP
-615 EAMKEALEEDETP
+615 AAMQEALENDCP

-650 DEVYAAMNEAG
+650 DEVYAAMDAAN
-661 VVLMRADKTSPNPD
+661 VVLMRADKTAPNEK
-675 IDAAMRELNRSSVPV
+675 IDAEMRKLNRSSVPV
-690 NALYVPGKKPVVTS
+690 NALYVPGKEPVVTS

-709 DYLLDF
+709 DYMLDF
-715 LKENLPAEEEE
+715 LNQNLPKEEDEE
-726 EE
+726 

>member
-1 MNLFRSITVS
+1 MNLLRSFV
-11 LALVCGQALAQFD
+11 LAVLACCGQSMAQFD
-24 GMMGFDAPS
+24 FMGGGMPS
-33 TMSVSSAA
+33 TLSVSSTA
-41 SVQTYQAGKP
+41 SVQSYQAGKP

-57 GDITAP
+57 GDISAP

-73 VGEPMTAELVAP
+73 VGEPMTATISAP
-85 EGFTVKGPFWQVPH
+85 EGFSIKGPFWQVPH
-99 KHEGI
+99 KHEGV

-115 VVWEVTPAD
+115 IVWEITPAD
-124 NAPATASFTM
+124 NAPATATFSM

-144 GCNPPETQTTTI
+144 GCNAPETQTVEL
-156 ELAAGDAAANPA
+156 ELAAGDASANPA
-168 WADEQKLTIGPGDSE
+168 WADEQKLTIGPGD
-183 STISASQS
+183 TATTVTASQK
-191 GNTVTLSFTAEPG
+191 GNEISLSFTAEAG
-204 VESAYFF
+204 LESANFF

-225 TANADGTYTLTLTR
+225 TANADGSYTLSLTR
-239 NDNTDPMY
+239 NDNSDPMY
-247 PVKDEAS
+247 PVKDEAA
-254 VGKPLASLSGVLVY
+254 VGKPLSSLEGVLIF
-268 GDKHSSVSSE
+268 GDKHCSVN
-278 LTSGAATPATQT
+278 TGFTAPAPAATAG
-290 ATTSAGV
+290 GV
-297 PDGIVALCCSL
+297 PEGLGALCLSL
-308 FLGGLILNL
+308 FIGGLILNL

-343 FTHSMVFVL
+343 FTHSMIFVL
-352 GVLVSFWIISVLM
+352 GILVSFWIISALM
-365 VVFSNLGALANAPW
+365 IVFSNLGTLAEVPW
-379 TEWFSTLWNDAGS
+379 TQWFSTLWNDAGS
-392 ASRSWAVWM
+392 STRSWAEWM
-401 QNPWIVYCIMLLLL
+401 QNPWIVYAILLLLL

-434 GQGVQSKEGHLG
+434 GQSVQSKDGLLG

-455 IVATP
+455 VVATP

-480 MTVALTFMALGL
+480 MTAALTFMALGL

-499 GMFPSLVRLLPQPGE
+499 GLFPALVQRLPQPGE

-528 AAAVWMLDVYL
+528 AAAAWMLYVYL
-539 AFWPESESS
+539 AFWPASESTD
-548 GTMWVYMSLVVFCA
+548 TMWVNMSLVVFCA

-576 LSTRII
+576 LSTRVIGFI
-582 AIIIALLLAITGF
+582 VALVLAAAGF
-595 WGARPFSPSENQV
+595 WGARPYSPSEHKL

-615 EAMKEALEEDETP
+615 AAMQEALENDYP

-650 DEVYAAMNEAG
+650 DEVYAAMDAAN
-661 VVLMRADKTSPNPD
+661 VVLMRADKTAPNEK
-675 IDAAMRELNRSSVPV
+675 IDAEMRKLNRSSVPV
-690 NALYVPGKKPVVTS
+690 NALYVPGKAPVVTS

-709 DYLLDF
+709 DYMLDF
-715 LKENLPAEEEE
+715 LKQNLPQEEEE
-726 EE
+726 E

>member
-1 MNLFRSITVS
+1 MSILRT
-11 LALVCGQALAQFD
+11 LATSVLLCSGLSHAQFD
-24 GMMGFDAPS
+24 MMGFDVPS
-33 TMSVSSAA
+33 TMNVSQTP
-41 SVQTYQAGKP
+41 SVQNYQPGKP
-51 FYVALK
+51 FYLALNANF
-57 GDITAP
+57 TAP
-63 WHAYWQNPGT
+63 WHAYWRNPGT
-73 VGEPMTAELVAP
+73 VGECMTAELTAP
-85 EGFTVKGPFWQVPH
+85 AGFEVKGPYWQVPH
-99 KHEGI
+99 KHEGV
-104 LGVAYTYEKPV
+104 LGVAYTYEHAT
-115 VVWEVTPAD
+115 VVWEVTPAAD
-124 NAPATASFTM
+124 APATASFTM
-134 SATAQTCSDE
+134 TATAQTCSDE
-144 GCNPPETQTTTI
+144 GCNPPETQTMTVD
-156 ELAAGDAAANPA
+156 LAAGEGTPNPV
-168 WADEQKLTIGPGDSE
+168 WRDEDKLVEILGD
-183 STISASQS
+183 TPTTVTATQQ

-204 VESAYFF
+204 LESAYFF
-211 SADNSISPTAEQKL
+211 SADNSISPTAAQTL
-225 TANADGTYTLTLTR
+225 TPGADGSYTLTLTR
-239 NDNTDPMY
+239 NDNSDPMY
-247 PVKDEAS
+247 PVKDES
-254 VGKPLASLSGVLVY
+254 TVGKPLASLSGMLVY
-268 GDKHSSVSSE
+268 GDKHCTVDTT
-278 LTSGAATPATQT
+278 LTALPV
-290 ATTSAGV
+290 ATTGGGI
-297 PDGIVALCCSL
+297 PDGIVALCFSL

-365 VVFSNLGALANAPW
+365 VVFSNLAALAEVPW
-379 TEWFSTLWNDAGS
+379 TEWLTTLWNDAGS
-392 ASRSWAVWM
+392 SSRSWAVWM
-401 QNPWIVYCIMLLLL
+401 QNPWIVYSIMLLLL

-455 IVATP
+455 VVATP

-576 LSTRII
+576 LSTRIT
-582 AIIIALLLAITGF
+582 AFIIALLLAAAGF
-595 WGARPFSPSENQV
+595 WGARPFSPGENHV
-608 EWVEWTP
+608 EWVEWSP
-615 EAMKEALEEDETP
+615 AAMKEALEEDESP

-661 VVLMRADKTSPNPD
+661 VVLMRADKTSPNAD
-675 IDAAMRELNRSSVPV
+675 IDAAMRQLNRSSVPV

-715 LKENLPAEEEE
+715 LKEHLPAESEE
-726 EE
+726 

>member
-1 MNLFRSITVS
+1 MNLIRSIIAP

-33 TMSVSSAA
+33 TMSVTSAA
-41 SVQTYQAGKP
+41 SVQSYQPGKP

-57 GDITAP
+57 GDISAP

-73 VGEPMTAELVAP
+73 VGEAMSAEISAP

-115 VVWEVTPAD
+115 IVWEITPAAD
-124 NAPATASFTM
+124 APANATFTL

-144 GCNPPETQTTTI
+144 GCNAPETQTATL

-168 WADEQKLTIGPGDSE
+168 WADEQKLTIGPGD
-183 STISASQS
+183 TAT
-191 GNTVTLSFTAEPG
+191 TVTATQQGNEVSISFTADVG
-204 VESAYFF
+204 LNSAYFF

-225 TANADGTYTLTLTR
+225 TANADGSYTLVLTR
-239 NDNTDPMY
+239 NDNSDPMY
-247 PVKDEAS
+247 PVKDEAT
-254 VGKPLASLSGVLVY
+254 VGKPLAALEGVLVF
-268 GDKHSSVSSE
+268 GDKHCAVSTAME
-278 LTSGAATPATQT
+278 AAAPVAT
-290 ATTSAGV
+290 ASAGV
-297 PDGIVALCCSL
+297 PEGLATLCLSL
-308 FLGGLILNL
+308 FIGGLILNL

-343 FTHSMVFVL
+343 FTHSMIFVL
-352 GVLVSFWIISVLM
+352 GVLVSFWIISALM
-365 VVFSNLGALANAPW
+365 IVFSNLGALAEVPW
-379 TEWFSTLWNDAGS
+379 TQWLSTLWNDAGS
-392 ASRSWAVWM
+392 STRSWAEWM
-401 QNPWIVYCIMLLLL
+401 QNPWIVYAILLLLL

-434 GQGVQSKEGHLG
+434 GQGVQNKEGLLG

-480 MTVALTFMALGL
+480 MTLALTFMALGL

-499 GMFPSLVRLLPQPGE
+499 GMFPALVRLLPQPGE

-528 AAAVWMLDVYL
+528 AAAAWMLYVYL
-539 AFWPESESS
+539 AFWPASESTD
-548 GTMWVYMSLVVFCA
+548 TMWVNMSLVVFCA

-576 LSTRII
+576 LRTRII
-582 AIIIALLLAITGF
+582 GFVVALLLAAAGF
-595 WGARPFSPSENQV
+595 WGARPYAPAENQL
-608 EWVEWTP
+608 EWEEWSP
-615 EAMKEALEEDETP
+615 AAMKEALENDTP

-650 DEVYAAMNEAG
+650 EEVYAAMSEGG
-661 VVLMRADKTSPNPD
+661 VILMRADKTAPNPE
-675 IDAAMRELNRSSVPV
+675 IDAEMRKLNRSSVPV
-690 NALYVPGKKPVVTS
+690 NALYVPGKEPVVTS

-709 DYLLDF
+709 DYMLDF
-715 LKENLPAEEEE
+715 LKANLPAEESDTEE
-726 EE
+726 

>member
-1 MNLFRSITVS
+1 MNLIRSIIVS

-33 TMSVSSAA
+33 TLSVSSVA
-41 SVQTYQAGKP
+41 SVQSYQSGKP

-73 VGEPMTAELVAP
+73 VGEPMSAELSVP
-85 EGFTVKGPFWQVPH
+85 EGFTVKGPYWQVPH
-99 KHEGI
+99 KHESVV
-104 LGVAYTYEKPV
+104 GVAYTYEKPV
-115 VVWEVTPAD
+115 IVWEITPAE
-124 NAPATASFTM
+124 NAPATATFTL

-144 GCNPPETQTTTI
+144 GCNAPETQTVTL

-168 WADEQKLTIGPGDSE
+168 WADEQKLTIGPGDTATTVTS
-183 STISASQS
+183 SQQ
-191 GNTVTLSFTAEPG
+191 GNTVSLSFTADAG
-204 VESAYFF
+204 LESAYFF

-225 TANADGTYTLTLTR
+225 TTNADGSYTLTLTR
-239 NDNTDPMY
+239 NDNSDPMY
-247 PVKDEAS
+247 PVKNETT
-254 VGKPLASLSGVLVY
+254 VGKPLAALAGVLVF
-268 GDKHSSVSSE
+268 GNKHCAVN
-278 LTSGAATPATQT
+278 TTIAPPAPAPAPAAA
-290 ATTSAGV
+290 AGGV
-297 PDGIVALCCSL
+297 PEGIAALCLSL
-308 FLGGLILNL
+308 FIGGLILNL

-343 FTHSMVFVL
+343 FTHSMTFVL
-352 GVLVSFWIISVLM
+352 GILVSFWIISALM
-365 VVFSNLGALANAPW
+365 IIFSNLGTLAEVPW
-379 TEWFSTLWNDAGS
+379 TQWFSTLWNDAGS
-392 ASRSWAVWM
+392 STRSWAEWM
-401 QNPWIVYCIMLLLL
+401 QNPWIVYAILLLLL

-434 GQGVQSKEGHLG
+434 GQSVQNKDGHLG

-480 MTVALTFMALGL
+480 MTLALTFMALGL

-499 GMFPSLVRLLPQPGE
+499 GLFPSLVQKLPQPGE

-528 AAAVWMLDVYL
+528 AAAAWMLYVYL
-539 AFWPESESS
+539 AFWPASESND
-548 GTMWVYMSLVVFCA
+548 TMWVNMSLVVFCA

-576 LSTRII
+576 LGTRITGFI
-582 AIIIALLLAITGF
+582 VALALAAAGF
-595 WGARPFSPSENQV
+595 WGARPYTPAENKLEWEEWSPS
-608 EWVEWTP
+608 
-615 EAMKEALEEDETP
+615 AMQEALENETP

-644 KKVAYT
+644 KKIAYT
-650 DEVYAAMNEAG
+650 DEVYAAMSEAG
-661 VVLMRADKTSPNPD
+661 IVLMRADKTAPD
-675 IDAAMRELNRSSVPV
+675 PEIDKEMRKLNRSSVPV
-690 NALYVPGKKPVVTS
+690 NALYVPGKEPVVTS

-715 LKENLPAEEEE
+715 LKQNLPAEEED
-726 EE
+726 

>member
-1 MNLFRSITVS
+1 MNLIRSFV
-11 LALVCGQALAQFD
+11 LAVLACCGQSMAQLDF
-24 GMMGFDAPS
+24 MGGLPS
-33 TMSVSSAA
+33 TLSVSSTA
-41 SVQTYQAGKP
+41 SVQSYQAGKP
-51 FYVALK
+51 FYVALR
-57 GDITAP
+57 GDISAP

-73 VGEPMTAELVAP
+73 VGEPMTATISAP
-85 EGFTVKGPFWQVPH
+85 DGFSIKGPFWQVPH
-99 KHEGI
+99 KHEGV

-115 VVWEVTPAD
+115 IVWEITPAD
-124 NAPATASFTM
+124 NAPATATFTL

-144 GCNPPETQTTTI
+144 GCNAPETQTAEL
-156 ELAAGDAAANPA
+156 ELAAGDAAANPG
-168 WADEQKLTIGPGDSE
+168 WADEQKLTIGPGDTATTVSV
-183 STISASQS
+183 SQQGNNISL
-191 GNTVTLSFTAEPG
+191 NFTAEAG
-204 VESAYFF
+204 LESAYFF
-211 SADNSISPTAEQKL
+211 SADNSISPMAEQKL
-225 TANADGTYTLTLTR
+225 TANADGSYTLSLTR
-239 NDNTDPMY
+239 NDNSDPMY
-247 PVKDEAS
+247 PVKDEAT
-254 VGKPLASLSGVLVY
+254 VGKPLTALNGVLVF
-268 GDKHSSVSSE
+268 GDKHCAVNTE
-278 LTSGAATPATQT
+278 IGTPAPV
-290 ATTSAGV
+290 ASAGGV
-297 PDGIVALCCSL
+297 PEGLAALCLSL
-308 FLGGLILNL
+308 FIGGLILNL

-365 VVFSNLGALANAPW
+365 VIFSNLAALAEVPW
-379 TEWFSTLWNDAGS
+379 TQWFATLWNDAGS
-392 ASRSWAVWM
+392 SSRSWAEWM
-401 QNPWIVYCIMLLLL
+401 QNPWIVYAILLLLL

-434 GQGVQSKEGHLG
+434 GQGVQNKEGLMG

-528 AAAVWMLDVYL
+528 AAAAWMLYVYL
-539 AFWPESESS
+539 AFWPASESND
-548 GTMWVYMSLVVFCA
+548 TMWVNMSLVVFCA

-576 LSTRII
+576 LSTRVIGFI
-582 AIIIALLLAITGF
+582 VALALAAAGF
-595 WGARPFSPSENQV
+595 WGARPYSASENAM
-608 EWVEWTP
+608 EWEEWTP
-615 EAMKEALEEDETP
+615 AAMQEALENETP

-661 VVLMRADKTSPNPD
+661 IVLMRADKTAPNEK
-675 IDAAMRELNRSSVPV
+675 IDAEMRKLNRSSVPV
-690 NALYVPGKKPVVTS
+690 NALYIPGKEPVVTS

-715 LKENLPAEEEE
+715 LQQHLPAEDQE
-726 EE
+726 